1 MVWTGGGTSD
11 VDGKEGSNVDRR
23 EGSGVDRREGSDA
36 YRRGKV
42 MQTEG
47 RGVMWI

>member
-1 MVWTGGGTSD
+1 MWTGGGRSN

-23 EGSGVDRREGSDA
+23 EGIGVDRREGSDA
-36 YRRGKV
+36 DRRGKV

>member
-1 MVWTGGGTSD
+1 MWTGGGRSN

-36 YRRGKV
+36 DRRGKV